1 MKKKWPNTPNLWNKE
16 NSNINK
22 KHTKQEILDNL
33 TAIQLFENDIEKR
46 FRTITTYSYL
56 MMANIC
62 LNFLIKTLYWAYE
75 WSGLYWLTDEKI
87 KELIEKKAKSFIEKR
102 ESMTSKEIINYLN
115 NLVDPID
122 MKLLESLRY

>member
-1 MKKKWPNTPNLWNKE
+1 MGKKWPNTPNWWNNE
-16 NSNINK
+16 NSNINN
-22 KHTKQEILDNL
+22 KHTEQEILDNL
-33 TAIQLFENDIEKR
+33 TAIQSFENDIEKR
-46 FRTITTYSYL
+46 FRTMTTYSYL

-62 LNFLIKTLYWAYE
+62 LNFLIKILYWAYE

-102 ESMTSKEIINYLN
+102 ECMTSEEIINYLN

-122 MKLLESLRY
+122 MKLLEGLRR